1 MACGI
6 PENGKDGLHLLE
18 RKQATIFSVLVEM
31 TRMRIGKE
39 LKITILA
46 TELNNI

>member
-1 MACGI
+1 
-6 PENGKDGLHLLE
+6 
-18 RKQATIFSVLVEM
+18 LVEM
-31 TRMRIGKE
+31 IRVRIGKE